1 MSGLTPSIV
10 QRQLYVL
17 VKALLVSVTGL
28 DPSLVL
34 QGLPN
39 RTAMP
44 LASPGFATMQLTRGQ
59 RLNTNIDTW
68 DPTDP
73 APTEIDSE
81 THWQER
87 MQLDFYGATSGDWAR
102 VVAGLWRDEY
112 TCLALAGSGGLAN
125 PTCQPLYH
133 DEPIEAPLEDDEK
146 QYEQRWTVQTYLQY
160 NPVTSIPQD
169 FASSLSVTL
178 INVDEAY
185 SP

>member
-1 MSGLTPSIV
+1 MSGMLPSIV
-10 QRQLYVL
+10 QRQLYVA
-17 VKALLVSVTGL
+17 VKALLVTITGL

-44 LASPGFATMQLTRGQ
+44 LASPGFATMQLTGGQ

-73 APTEIDSE
+73 SPTEIDSE

-87 MQLDFYGATSGDWAR
+87 MQVDFYGASSGDWSR
-102 VVAGLWRDEY
+102 VFAGLWRDEF
-112 TCLALAGSGGLAN
+112 TCLALAGAGGLAN

-133 DEPIEAPLEDDEK
+133 DGPFLAPLDDDEA
-146 QYEQRWTVQTYLQY
+146 QYEQRWTCPAYLQY